1 MENIAIVLVNYLNYK
16 DTIECVESINN
27 DIYHNKIIIIVDN
40 GSKNESWEK
49 LYNLYNNKK
58 DIHLIKSN
66 ENLGFARGNNLG
78 INYAREK
85 LNCQFVLLANNDTI
99 FEDPML
105 ITKLMNSYEPN
116 IAAIGPMIISA
127 NNKNQNPIK
136 IEKDEKEEIKT
147 NIKQLRSLKRK
158 FKRSN
163 IWIKIRKSKLVKLIK
178 DKRLIEEKKI
188 KENNNI
194 KDIKL
199 NKQQLCSED
208 LMLHGACMLLT
219 KDYFDYYPYLYP
231 KTFLYYEENI
241 LTLITKKIKLNK
253 KYISDAYIY
262 HKEDQSSKMSFDNLA
277 NIRERYVYASAKE
290 YYKLFDLSYEEI
302 LKEFK

>member
-1 MENIAIVLVNYLNYK
+1 MENIAIVLLNYLNYK
-16 DTIECVESINN
+16 DTIECVESIKN
-27 DIYHNKIIIIVDN
+27 DIYHNKNIIIIDN
-40 GSKNESWEK
+40 GSKNDSWQK
-49 LYNLYNNKK
+49 LYNLYNNDK

-66 ENLGFARGNNLG
+66 KNLGFARGNNLG

-99 FEDPML
+99 FEDSML
-105 ITKLMNSYEPN
+105 ITNLMNSYEPYV
-116 IAAIGPMIISA
+116 AAIGPMIISSD
-127 NNKNQNPIK
+127 NKNQNPIK
-136 IEKDEKEEIKT
+136 IEKEEKEEIRR

-158 FKRSN
+158 FKRSK

-178 DKRLIEEKKI
+178 DKNIIEEKK
-188 KENNNI
+188 NNNI
-194 KDIKL
+194 KIL
-199 NKQQLCSED
+199 NKQQLCSKD
-208 LMLHGACMLLT
+208 LILHGACILLT

-241 LTLITKKIKLNK
+241 LTLITKKVKLNK
-253 KYISDAYIY
+253 KYIPNSYIY

-277 NIRERYVYASAKE
+277 NIRERYVYDSIKE
-290 YYKLFDLSYEEI
+290 YYKLFDLSYKEI